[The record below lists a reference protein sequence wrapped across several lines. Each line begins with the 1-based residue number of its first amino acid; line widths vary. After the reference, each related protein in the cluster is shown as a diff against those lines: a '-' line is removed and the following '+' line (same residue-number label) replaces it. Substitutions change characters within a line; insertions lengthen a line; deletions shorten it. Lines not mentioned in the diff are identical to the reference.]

1 MNGFAQ
7 AEPPMIKMTEKLKK
21 KTNKSVLWDNT
32 KSTMK
37 MDTSNLIQEVI

>member
-1 MNGFAQ
+1 MNGFVQ
-7 AEPPMIKMTEKLKK
+7 AEPPMIRMTEKPK

-37 MDTSNLIQEVI
+37 MDTSNLFQEVI